1 MIIRGLTRS
10 DVGDLAGLFGRLSDR
25 DITVIREN
33 VHDLEWTERLADT
46 ADLRWVA
53 VADDGPV
60 VGYAAVN
67 RLPGWSDHV
76 GELRLVVDPTS
87 RGSGI
92 GRKLSQRAL
101 HGAFTIGIRKVVIE
115 LATDEDAVLQMFIG
129 LGFRG
134 EALLR
139 HHIRDRDG
147 GLRDLVI
154 LAHHADEGW
163 DTLDAIGVAE
173 ALNEA

>member
-1 MIIRGLTRS
+1 MIIRELTRS
-10 DVGDLAGLFGRLSDR
+10 DVDGLAGLFDRLSDR

-33 VHDLEWTERLADT
+33 VHDPEWTERLADT

-76 GELRLVVDPTS
+76 GELRLVVDPTL

-101 HGAFTIGIRKVVIE
+101 RGAFTIGIHKVVIE
-115 LATDEDAVLQMFIG
+115 LATDEDAVLEMFSR
-129 LGFRG
+129 LGFTG

-139 HHIRDRDG
+139 NHIRDRDG
-147 GLRDLVI
+147 GLRDLII

-163 DTLDAIGVAE
+163 DTLHTIGVTE
-173 ALNEA
+173 ALDEA

>member
-33 VHDLEWTERLADT
+33 VHDLERTERLADA

-53 VADDGPV
+53 VADAGRV

-76 GELRLVVDPTS
+76 GELRLVVEPS
-87 RGSGI
+87 LRGSGI
-92 GRKLSQRAL
+92 GRKLSQQAL
-101 HGAFTIGIRKVVIE
+101 RGAFSIGIRKVVIE
-115 LATDEDAVLQMFIG
+115 LATNEDAVLEMFSR
-129 LGFRG
+129 LGFTG

-139 HHIRDRDG
+139 NHIRDREG

-154 LAHHADEGW
+154 LAHDADESW
-163 DTLDAIGVAE
+163 ETLRAIGVTE
-173 ALNEA
+173 ALDEA

>member
-33 VHDLEWTERLADT
+33 VHDLERTERLADA

-53 VADDGPV
+53 VADAGRV

-76 GELRLVVDPTS
+76 GELRLVVEPS
-87 RGSGI
+87 LRGSGI
-92 GRKLSQRAL
+92 GRKLSQQAL
-101 HGAFTIGIRKVVIE
+101 RGAFSIGIRKVVIE
-115 LATDEDAVLQMFIG
+115 LATNEDAVLEMFSR
-129 LGFRG
+129 LGFTG

-139 HHIRDRDG
+139 NHIRDRDG

-154 LAHHADEGW
+154 LAHHADESW
-163 DTLDAIGVAE
+163 QTLHAIGVTE
-173 ALNEA
+173 ALDDA